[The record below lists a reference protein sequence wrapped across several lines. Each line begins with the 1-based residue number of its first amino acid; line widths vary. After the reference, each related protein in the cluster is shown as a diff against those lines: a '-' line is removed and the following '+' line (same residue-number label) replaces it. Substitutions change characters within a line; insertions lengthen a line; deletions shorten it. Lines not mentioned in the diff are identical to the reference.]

1 MGNRFDEWEG
11 ERWQARLRLYAPV
24 VLIYIG
30 ALICTG
36 AAFMGDTVHYVNSV
50 MARIEGGYLHFWEF
64 GHLLW
69 RPLGWLAYKI
79 FSPVTSLFVGADTRY
94 NVTFILIALN
104 WATGLLAAL
113 ALNCTLRRV
122 CKREWVLITATAAF
136 IFSNAFLDYI
146 HAGCAYVP
154 GLAFL
159 LVGFA
164 ILTGGSGDIANPRQ
178 QRQPSVARGVWGG
191 AALAVAIGF
200 WFPYVL
206 SVPAALVAP
215 LLLFGFTRARLKVS
229 VAGALS
235 FALVAAL
242 MYALVVFVGLGIR
255 DLAGLKAWFTD
266 ASHGITNMK
275 GFSRSAFGFARSLIH
290 MGDDGR
296 IFKRFLIGDPF
307 NPVSLWDLFR
317 LGLWKFVFFYLF
329 MAGLLLSLL
338 RTPDGRR
345 MFLLFVL
352 NAVPMFVFAIF
363 IFESGAIER
372 YLPLFPLIF
381 LALAFA
387 LCSERTPRAVKY
399 LLLAY
404 VAAATLAN
412 LSVMAKPVLNRQKA
426 RAETRVKDLQPHLK
440 PGSRVVTSHIQDELV
455 QYNQNFLFDPVNT
468 ANLTFSVVEPN
479 SVLILTWRSR
489 IAEQILPVWERGDDV
504 WLSKRLLAPRP
515 RAEWNWVE
523 GDDPRV
529 SWTHLYDY
537 FRQLELG
544 QQVGDD
550 DGFALLLPSEQ
561 NKNILRGHMERE
573 KQVFR

>member
-1 MGNRFDEWEG
+1 MGTRFDELQGDGWR
-11 ERWQARLRLYAPV
+11 ERVRLYAPV
-24 VLIYIG
+24 VLIYVG
-30 ALICTG
+30 ALLCTG
-36 AAFMGDTVHYVNSV
+36 AAFMGDTVHYANSV

-64 GHLLW
+64 GHVLW
-69 RPLGWLAYKI
+69 RPLGWLCYKI
-79 FSPVTSLFVGADTRY
+79 FSPVTSLFVGTDTRY
-94 NVTFILIALN
+94 NVTFTLIALN

-113 ALNCTLRRV
+113 MLNCLLRRV
-122 CKREWVLITATAAF
+122 CKREWVVLLATVGF

-146 HAGCAYVP
+146 HAGCAYIP

-164 ILTGGSGDIANPRQ
+164 VLTGGNERRQ
-178 QRQPSVARGVWGG
+178 SPPSLSRGVWGG
-191 AALAVAIGF
+191 AALAVGIGF

-215 LLLFGFTRARLKVS
+215 LLLFGFNRARLKVS
-229 VAGALS
+229 VAGAVS
-235 FALVAAL
+235 FAVVAAL

-296 IFKRFLIGDPF
+296 IFKRFLIHDPF

-317 LGLWKFVFFYLF
+317 LSLWKFVLFYLF
-329 MAGLLLSLL
+329 MGGLLLSLL
-338 RTPDGRR
+338 RTSDGRR

-399 LLLAY
+399 LLLTY
-404 VAAATLAN
+404 VAAATLTN

-426 RAETRVKDLQPHLK
+426 RAESRVKDLQPYLK
-440 PGSRVVTSHIQDELV
+440 PGSRVVTSHIQDDLV

-537 FRQLELG
+537 FRQLDLG
-544 QQVGDD
+544 QAVGDD
-550 DGFALLLPSEQ
+550 DGFVLLVPSEK
-561 NKNILRGHMERE
+561 NRNILRAYMEQE